1 MSLLRLLGLEGD
13 EGGGSTFSSS
23 IPETV
28 SLHSEDSPSDSEL
41 SDFDDGP
48 ARHSSVT
55 RAKQQQGFAQR
66 GVVGTR
72 NSPRQHQ
79 IQPLCY
85 QFDPLDSCDSLCF
98 GMGEENTSGIT
109 CLRKDGVSAFDGTN
123 SPDFVTIAVEVS
135 QNPLNCGGPVA
146 ANNDRLTARQAT
158 ALTGGDVDS
167 HGMNGCDDTAFPTTL
182 ENIVVGVVQRCGPEA
197 RDLGL
202 RPGFRVAS
210 MLKCGAASKFV
221 TVPVLNLCL
230 VPKQLD
236 AGDVAALI
244 SSYLPGFQALHH
256 GRPKS
261 IRYRRDCMKGMKVLV
276 TGGATLDGQAV
287 MRLARW
293 SGAQVFVTAP
303 QHHFPILEKLSAVTV
318 MDDDP
323 RVWLPELHKKMDI
336 VVDYEFPRDF
346 YSIRKVLAPKGR
358 LICLN
363 PRQRLHSIGSWMAG
377 LEEFFE
383 RYQLSMIKRASL
395 FDFAE
400 SFALHPEEVRC
411 DLTFLLKLLATRQ
424 LRPRID
430 RYIKLRDVP
439 RVRSEIQGRPHAGAV
454 ICEPWNE

>member
-182 ENIVVGVVQRCGPEA
+182 ENIVVGVVQ
-197 RDLGL
+197 
-202 RPGFRVAS
+202 
-210 MLKCGAASKFV
+210 
-221 TVPVLNLCL
+221 
-230 VPKQLD
+230 
-236 AGDVAALI
+236 
-244 SSYLPGFQALHH
+244 
-256 GRPKS
+256 
-261 IRYRRDCMKGMKVLV
+261 
-276 TGGATLDGQAV
+276 
-287 MRLARW
+287 
-293 SGAQVFVTAP
+293 
-303 QHHFPILEKLSAVTV
+303 
-318 MDDDP
+318 
-323 RVWLPELHKKMDI
+323 
-336 VVDYEFPRDF
+336 
-346 YSIRKVLAPKGR
+346 
-358 LICLN
+358 
-363 PRQRLHSIGSWMAG
+363 
-377 LEEFFE
+377 
-383 RYQLSMIKRASL
+383 
-395 FDFAE
+395 
-400 SFALHPEEVRC
+400 
-411 DLTFLLKLLATRQ
+411 
-424 LRPRID
+424 
-430 RYIKLRDVP
+430 
-439 RVRSEIQGRPHAGAV
+439 
-454 ICEPWNE
+454 